1 METMPPVIT
10 RIPLPAVADLPPYE
24 LDAAPATGALTRRS
38 QRDADRDRAR
48 ILETA
53 REVFAVYGLDV
64 TLEDIAKFGGLS
76 VGTVRRA
83 FPSREQLIETLFEQ
97 ALNDLASAAESAVEH
112 SDPLLG
118 FLGFLS
124 ESAQM
129 QDRNSGL
136 RMLLQGEST
145 GTQAAE
151 TARTRL
157 LPGLTKLVER
167 ARESGVAPDEM
178 RPSDL
183 PALQFVLNNMT
194 EYAENVEPE
203 LWQRYLA
210 ILLDGLQTTSADCGP
225 AALPGARLA
234 LD

>member
-1 METMPPVIT
+1 MPA
-10 RIPLPAVADLPPYE
+10 PAVP
-24 LDAAPATGALTRRS
+24 TRRS

-76 VGTVRRA
+76 VHTVRRA
-83 FPSREQLIETLFEQ
+83 FPDREQLVETLFDQ
-97 ALNDLASAAESAVEH
+97 ALSDLASAAENAADH
-112 SDPLLG
+112 DDPLLG

-136 RMLLQGEST
+136 RMLLKGETTST
-145 GTQAAE
+145 RAAE

-167 ARESGVAPDEM
+167 AQESGVVPAEM
-178 RPSDL
+178 QPTDL

-194 EYAENVEPE
+194 QYAENIEPE

-210 ILLDGLQTTSADCGP
+210 ILLDGLQTTSAHCGP
-225 AALPGARLA
+225 AVLPGGRIA